1 MEYSQMFDFGYPWKT
16 VLQDYSRKEPLLSHH
31 SLCTFAEGRR
41 RGSDKGSA
49 ATIPHPDQEQC
60 FWRDTQSSEGRQ
72 GHQPQT
78 PDGPARPPSSHPTV
92 GNDAALF
99 WFGLVSSNSV

>member
-1 MEYSQMFDFGYPWKT
+1 MFDFGYPWKT

-49 ATIPHPDQEQC
+49 ATIPNPDLSSSSGETHRAVKEDKGTNLRHQMGQPDHPPH
-60 FWRDTQSSEGRQ
+60 T
-72 GHQPQT
+72 
-78 PDGPARPPSSHPTV
+78 
-92 GNDAALF
+92 L
-99 WFGLVSSNSV
+99 L